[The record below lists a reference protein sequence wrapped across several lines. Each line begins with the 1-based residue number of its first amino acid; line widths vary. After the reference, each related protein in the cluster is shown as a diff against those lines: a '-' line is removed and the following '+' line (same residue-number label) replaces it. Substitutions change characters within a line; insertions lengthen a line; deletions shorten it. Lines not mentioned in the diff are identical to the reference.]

1 MKKIKEHRT
10 CLFCGVEIAPLI
22 RMCEA
27 CWQKLF
33 GTK

>member
-1 MKKIKEHRT
+1 MKKIEKSRM

-22 RMCEA
+22 RMCKA
-27 CWQKLF
+27 CWEKLF